1 MTSFKSLTVCLDM
14 CGCPNRCAHCWLG
27 AVPNGSLT
35 TDDLRFVAEQFRPF
49 TSSLEVADWY
59 REPDFHDDY
68 KERWELCAALS
79 DRQTPHFELIS
90 YWRAVRDST
99 YLDWIKSQGV
109 RTAQLTFFGGEAL
122 TDRYVGRRGA
132 YRELVET
139 AGLLLEKEIAPRI
152 QVFVNKETLPELPL
166 VEKMIEDLRLAERC
180 AAFGAPFTAFVH
192 AGSCDGENRKLYPIR
207 IEKGHIP
214 EELRPYYLDYDQ
226 VLTEAQC
233 CERLRDST
241 AHEVP
246 RSEDRIVLNIANTFD
261 VYFNFSH
268 MTAGW
273 KIGNL
278 KTDPREEIIHRIAEE
293 DTPALEL
300 AHGVTLGE
308 LAERYGDP
316 VSEKVFFLEDYQSY
330 LLNRYIE
337 DRLG

>member
-1 MTSFKSLTVCLDM
+1 M
-14 CGCPNRCAHCWLG
+14 
-27 AVPNGSLT
+27 
-35 TDDLRFVAEQFRPF
+35 
-49 TSSLEVADWY
+49 
-59 REPDFHDDY
+59 
-68 KERWELCAALS
+68 
-79 DRQTPHFELIS
+79 
-90 YWRAVRDST
+90 
-99 YLDWIKSQGV
+99 
-109 RTAQLTFFGGEAL
+109 
-122 TDRYVGRRGA
+122 
-132 YRELVET
+132 
-139 AGLLLEKEIAPRI
+139 
-152 QVFVNKETLPELPL
+152 
-166 VEKMIEDLRLAERC
+166 
-180 AAFGAPFTAFVH
+180 
-192 AGSCDGENRKLYPIR
+192 
-207 IEKGHIP
+207 
-214 EELRPYYLDYDQ
+214 
-226 VLTEAQC
+226 LTEAQC

-278 KTDPREEIIHRIAEE
+278 KTDPREEIIRRIAEE

>member
-122 TDRYVGRRGA
+122 TDRCAGRKGA
-132 YRELVET
+132 YQELV
-139 AGLLLEKEIAPRI
+139 K
-152 QVFVNKETLPELPL
+152 
-166 VEKMIEDLRLAERC
+166 
-180 AAFGAPFTAFVH
+180 
-192 AGSCDGENRKLYPIR
+192 
-207 IEKGHIP
+207 
-214 EELRPYYLDYDQ
+214 
-226 VLTEAQC
+226 
-233 CERLRDST
+233 
-241 AHEVP
+241 
-246 RSEDRIVLNIANTFD
+246 
-261 VYFNFSH
+261 
-268 MTAGW
+268 
-273 KIGNL
+273 KIGRASC
-278 KTDPREEIIHRIAEE
+278 RER
-293 DTPALEL
+293 
-300 AHGVTLGE
+300 V
-308 LAERYGDP
+308 
-316 VSEKVFFLEDYQSY
+316 
-330 LLNRYIE
+330 
-337 DRLG
+337 